1 MEDNRTYILDL
12 SYAELKAFFTG
23 LGEPAFRADQL
34 LGWIYRKH
42 AATFAEMTDLS
53 IALRQKL
60 EETSVISTLTLVEE
74 RVSGDAKTRKALFR
88 LCDGNTIETAYMA
101 YSAHP
106 GETAEAGA
114 TRERGTVCVS
124 SQVGCAI
131 KCPFCATGQQG
142 FTRNLTPGEIIE
154 QALYYA
160 RILAPA
166 GVKADNKT
174 RPPVNNVVFMGMG
187 EPLAN
192 YDNVVSAVGMLNF
205 PRGMGLS
212 TRQIT
217 ISTSGLAR
225 EIRRLADDAIHV
237 ELAVSLHAATDAL
250 RNSLVPVNRTVPLS
264 ELMLACRYF
273 IMKTGRRPTFEWAL
287 FRGINDSPIQVEAL
301 VKLIG
306 GLNAHVNIIAGNIT
320 SSQDFP
326 PAGEKQV
333 KAFKEALESRGVF
346 ATIRGA
352 RGQEI
357 EAGCGQLRSR
367 YVTGVKTG
375 GEPI

>member
-1 MEDNRTYILDL
+1 MDGQIMADNRTRILDL
-12 SYAELKAFFTG
+12 SYDGLKAFIAS
-23 LGEPAFRADQL
+23 LDEPAFRADQL

-42 AATFAEMTDLS
+42 ASSFTEMTDLS
-53 IALRQKL
+53 IALRQKFEGTAVL
-60 EETSVISTLTLVEE
+60 STLMLVEE

-88 LCDGNTIETAYMA
+88 LSDGNTIEAAYMA
-101 YSAHP
+101 YSGHP
-106 GETAEAGA
+106 GETAGAGA
-114 TRERGTVCVS
+114 THERGTVCVS

-160 RILAPA
+160 RLLAPA
-166 GVKADNKT
+166 GSKTDHKT
-174 RPPVNNVVFMGMG
+174 RPPINNVVFMGMG
-187 EPLAN
+187 EPLSN
-192 YDNVVSAVGMLNF
+192 YNNVVAAVSMLNL

-217 ISTSGLAR
+217 LSTAGLAK
-225 EIRRLADDAIHV
+225 EIRRLADENVRV
-237 ELAVSLHAATDAL
+237 ELAVSLHAATDEL
-250 RNSLVPVNRTVPLS
+250 RNSLVPVNRAVPLA

-287 FRGINDSPIQVEAL
+287 FRGVNDTPAQVEAL
-301 VKLIG
+301 VKLISR
-306 GLNAHVNIIAGNIT
+306 LNSHVNIIVGNKT
-320 SSQDFP
+320 PGKVFP
-326 PAGEKQV
+326 AVSDRQAR
-333 KAFKEALESRGVF
+333 AFKEALESRGIF
-346 ATIRGA
+346 ATVRGA

-367 YVTGVKTG
+367 YLKN
-375 GEPI
+375 